1 MFPLQIVGLFTVT
14 VGAVV
19 IVRVPLA
26 GALEHDGVV
35 VVLTV
40 TVYVPAVDVEKLAT
54 LPGLDAPD
62 GTVHT

>member
-1 MFPLQIVGLFTVT
+1 MIVN
-14 VGAVV
+14 
-19 IVRVPLA
+19 VPLA

-54 LPGLDAPD
+54 LPGLVAPD